1 MSRTGPRSSPWRG
14 LLAPGLAFLVA
25 LAILVA
31 LGTWQLQR
39 RTWKADLIQ
48 RIEAGLR
55 AEPGEVL
62 PEARWPGWRAA
73 EGEFRRVRLTGR
85 FLHDQE
91 ILVHGLRSE
100 GPRATGLG
108 YYVFTP
114 IERHDGSVVLVNRGF
129 VPAALKDPARR
140 ADGRVAGP
148 ATVTGLVRAPEA
160 RSLFVPADEPGKG
173 EWFTRDTNAMARARG
188 LSRAAPFYVEA
199 DATPNPGG
207 WPKGGGV
214 RVDLPNNHLQYAL
227 TWFGLALTLVGV
239 FAGFAWQR
247 ARRLPG
253 ESATGPELR
262 AKVG

>member
-1 MSRTGPRSSPWRG
+1 MSRTGPRPSAWRG

-25 LAILVA
+25 LALLVA

-55 AEPGEVL
+55 AEPGEVM
-62 PEARWPGWRAA
+62 PEARWPDWRGA
-73 EGEFRRVRLTGR
+73 EDEFRRVRLSGR
-85 FLHDQE
+85 FLHDRE
-91 ILVHGLRSE
+91 ALVHGLRSE
-100 GPRATGLG
+100 GPRATSLG

-114 IERHDGSVVLVNRGF
+114 LERQDGSVVFVNRGF
-129 VPAALKDPARR
+129 VPAGLKDPARR
-140 ADGRVAGP
+140 LEGQVPGR

-160 RSLFVPADEPGKG
+160 ESLFVPANEPAKD
-173 EWFTRDTNAMARARG
+173 EWFTRDAAAMARARG

-199 DATPNPGG
+199 DTTPNPGG

-247 ARRLPG
+247 ARRLSG
-253 ESATGPELR
+253 EGATGPALR